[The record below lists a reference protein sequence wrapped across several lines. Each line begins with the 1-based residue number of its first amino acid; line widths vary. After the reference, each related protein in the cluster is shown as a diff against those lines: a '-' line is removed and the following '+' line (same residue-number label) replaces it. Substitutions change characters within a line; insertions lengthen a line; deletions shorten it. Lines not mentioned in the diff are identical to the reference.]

1 MLNQRRR
8 ETMAAVR
15 QQGHPPTM
23 GYPPVS
29 VTMPVPLLSAG
40 ALFGAVEV
48 LAARQRFAQRVEK
61 ISIWVGAVGPTVLAG
76 CVFMGGVTLLFS
88 NAMPVSSAR
97 LRLVETL
104 LPLEVIE
111 ISHLVGSIGG
121 VLMMVLAYG
130 LQQRSRSAWAI
141 SAVLLWVGAVSL
153 MLKGFAWEE
162 ASVLALLLLVLLPA
176 GREFHVESSSP
187 PQEYA
192 FGLVVA
198 IGVVLATASWL
209 GLFSYKHLDDAEW
222 WRFTLHDNAS
232 RFVRA
237 SMAVAVV
244 ALGAA
249 AYRLLKGMRYRR
261 GAIRP

>member
-1 MLNQRRR
+1 
-8 ETMAAVR
+8 
-15 QQGHPPTM
+15 
-23 GYPPVS
+23 
-29 VTMPVPLLSAG
+29 
-40 ALFGAVEV
+40 
-48 LAARQRFAQRVEK
+48 
-61 ISIWVGAVGPTVLAG
+61 
-76 CVFMGGVTLLFS
+76 
-88 NAMPVSSAR
+88 MPVSSAR

-104 LPLEVIE
+104 LPLDVIE
-111 ISHLVGSIGG
+111 ISHLMGSIDG
-121 VLMMVLAYG
+121 VLMLVLAYG
-130 LQQRSRSAWAI
+130 LQRRSRSAWAI

-176 GREFHVESSSP
+176 GREFQRESSLP

-237 SMAVAVV
+237 SIAVAVV

-249 AYRLLKGMRYRR
+249 AYRFLKGMRYRR